1 MGKKVLVI
9 ISTAER
15 EKALVGVMYA
25 TNALKNKWL
34 EDVKV
39 FFFGPFEKLVAED
52 KEIQAIVAPLLE
64 YQTPVACMFISDRD
78 NVSASLHTLGY
89 DVSYIGSEISAYIEE
104 GYIPMVF

>member
-1 MGKKVLVI
+1 MGKKVIVI

-25 TNALKNKWL
+25 TNVLKNKWL

-52 KEIQAIVAPLLE
+52 Q
-64 YQTPVACMFISDRD
+64 
-78 NVSASLHTLGY
+78 
-89 DVSYIGSEISAYIEE
+89 
-104 GYIPMVF
+104 

>member
-1 MGKKVLVI
+1 MGKKVIVI

-25 TNALKNKWL
+25 TNVLKNKWL

-52 KEIQAIVAPLLE
+52 QEIQARVSTLLE
-64 YQTPVACMFISDRD
+64 YQTPAACKFISDRG
-78 NVSASLHTLGY
+78 NVTPLRKAISQWSFENTLLFY
-89 DVSYIGSEISAYIEE
+89 
-104 GYIPMVF
+104 